1 MLETLELKIAGAD
14 LGMDLPTAEYI
25 VDFEYYESLDAL
37 DALTASFHLPSK
49 EDFDTMTGKLVAGA
63 SYELVINDRTIEG
76 DITRVTY
83 SGGMGRPYSVNIFG
97 LEFLHRLRNRLF
109 SEIKEQ
115 TPDAVAKTLVGEAS
129 TDLSAKIQSVG
140 ATAEELVYLDD
151 QMLTLLKRLADER
164 NFALRCDGTDLHFA
178 PRNSDSGSV
187 TLDWTT
193 DVYDAVIHTDISQVV
208 NSVKVLGRDYV
219 KEQDVDYKASSSDLA
234 GITNTSNTAIDVR
247 KKNLPDIDLQLN
259 HMLSTG
265 TSSEV
270 QELAIGELQRRA
282 ETFLSGTVV
291 AFANCDAQVGQ
302 KLEFEN
308 APWPFIGPYL
318 ISGIVQSYTGG
329 ILKTTIEFFS
339 DGVSDPE

>member
-1 MLETLELKIAGAD
+1 MLDTLELKIAGD
-14 LGMDLPTAEYI
+14 EQCGLELPVAEYI
-25 VDFEYYESLDAL
+25 VDLEYYESLDAL
-37 DALTASFHLPSK
+37 DALTASFHLPTK
-49 EDFDTMTGKLVAGA
+49 EEFDALTGHLVAGA
-63 SYELVINDRTIEG
+63 PFELVMNDRTIEG
-76 DITRVTY
+76 DITRVSY
-83 SGGMGRPYSVNIFG
+83 SGGMGRPYSVSIFG

-115 TPDAVAKTLVGEAS
+115 TPDAVAKTLIGEAS

-187 TLDWTT
+187 TLDWNV

-219 KEQDVDYKASSSDLA
+219 KEQDVDYKATELKD
-234 GITNTSNTAIDVR
+234 ITGGTTAIDVR
-247 KKNLPDIDLQLN
+247 KSNLPDIDIQLN

-270 QELAIGELQRRA
+270 EELATGELQRRA

-291 AFANCDAQVGQ
+291 AFANCDVQVGQ
-302 KLEFEN
+302 TLDFEK

-339 DGVSDPE
+339 DGVSDQE